1 MRSNHPYLVRRAL
14 LVLTGVTLLA
24 GPAHRSS
31 ARSLHHRWRGPH
43 VHRIATDLESWFQ
56 HSRFR
61 MARGRFLPGGPI
73 AALQL
78 HRVHVTIRLDH
89 PRALAGLQAIEDT
102 HLRLVRHHGRL
113 ARLGPIVCARLD
125 ATGLARLRHQDW
137 VERVELDMRSWSR
150 PPLDLTVPEINADAV
165 WSTLDDA
172 GLGVTGHGVTIAD
185 LDSPVDVTHPL
196 FFYADGGYFDWIDV
210 NENGT
215 FDPGVDAADLN
226 GNGRADPDETIH
238 FWDGVVYTRAGDA
251 ILGSDDGAF
260 DPGWDHLFVDANE
273 NGLRDFG
280 PAAGFG
286 DGDPGMGEVLLL
298 VDDVNGNG
306 LLDPGEKLVAL
317 GSSKIRAVYDGM
329 HEYLRGVDLSD
340 VPPTEHSGHGTGV
353 ASILVGGNRG
363 LTRLVGVAPDADLLM
378 LDYFTNWDGTYAS
391 LFTWAVDA
399 GADVVLHEYAPSVGY
414 HLDGSSNYEQMLD
427 QAAAAGVAQVNP
439 AGNLGGSDKHCLT
452 TVAPQ
457 ASRAIDVE
465 LPADYVTDGDPYT
478 YLGASFLWRLPARNL
493 TWTLEAPGG
502 ETMDLG
508 VTGVYQPLPDGTT
521 WVWAARDDSNRG
533 TAMMQVMVFGDDGA
547 DATAIATGVWRITA
561 TDTDGATA
569 LDPDVTLAGWV
580 HDDISGWRY
589 GSRFLTDPSEAHI
602 IGYPGTADSAIAL
615 AAYAAHDD
623 PEFGPYEESRGELRR
638 FSGRGRRIDG
648 ALILDIAAPDNP
660 VSAHHRMD
668 DGAGGWS
675 HHGAYTVF
683 GGTSGAGPHVAG
695 TAALLKQ
702 LNPGWTGLEVRAAI
716 RQSALVDDDVTADA
730 THPVEELWGAGKL
743 RAYAAIYG
751 QTPAWNSPPTIA
763 VPPVYATVG
772 ELALLHPEV
781 ADAQDETGD
790 LQVFWDD
797 DYDGTWDLG
806 PEPGTAPRGVTFDA
820 TGVVYLKVRVVDTG
834 GLTAEALAEV
844 TVVVGPLCDGVPCPP
859 DVGGDSGCGCRG
871 APPGAPLPL
880 LLVLLAGLG
889 LLLLRRQ
896 R

>member
-1 MRSNHPYLVRRAL
+1 VLP
-14 LVLTGVTLLA
+14 VLTGLMLLA
-24 GPAHRSS
+24 SYTPTMNAQSRW
-31 ARSLHHRWRGPH
+31 RPWRGPH
-43 VHRIATDLESWFQ
+43 VHRIAPAVEAWFQ
-56 HSRFR
+56 WPGFR
-61 MARGRFLPGGPI
+61 LARGRFLPGGP
-73 AALQL
+73 AAARQMD
-78 HRVHVTIRLDH
+78 RVHVTIRLEH
-89 PRALAGLQAIEDT
+89 SRALRRLVALEDT
-102 HLRLVRHHGRL
+102 HLRLVRHHGRV
-113 ARLGPIVCARLD
+113 ARLDAIVCARLD
-125 ATGLARLRHQDW
+125 ATGLARLRHRDW
-137 VERVELDMRSWSR
+137 VERVELDMRRWAR
-150 PPLDLTVPEINADAV
+150 PPLDLTVSEIHADAV
-165 WSTLDDA
+165 WATLDGA
-172 GLGVTGHGVTIAD
+172 GLPVTGQGVTIAD
-185 LDSPVDVTHPL
+185 LDAPVDVTHPL
-196 FFYADGGYFDWIDV
+196 FFRADGGHFDWIDV
-210 NENGT
+210 DGNDA

-226 GNGRADPDETIH
+226 SDGRAGVDETIH
-238 FWDGVVYTRAGDA
+238 FWDGVVYTRVGEA

-260 DPGWDHLFVDANE
+260 DLGWDHLYVDANE

-286 DGDPGMGEVLLL
+286 DGEPGMGEVLLL

-340 VPPTEHSGHGTGV
+340 VPPTAQSGHGTGV
-353 ASILVGGNRG
+353 AGILVGGHRG

-378 LDYFTNWDGTYAS
+378 IDYFTNFDGTYAS

-427 QAAAAGVAQVNP
+427 QAAAAGVAQVSP

-457 ASRAIDVE
+457 ASRAIDVD
-465 LPADYVTDGDPYT
+465 LPADYVADRDPYT

-502 ETMDLG
+502 ETVDLG
-508 VTGVYQPLPDGTT
+508 IGGAYELLADGTT
-521 WVWAARDDSNRG
+521 WVWAARDDSLRG
-533 TAMMQVMVFGDDGA
+533 TAMMQVMIFGDDGA

-569 LDPDVTLAGWV
+569 MDPDVTLAGWV
-580 HDDISGWRY
+580 HDDVSGWRY
-589 GSRFLTDPSEAHI
+589 GSLFLTDPSEAHL
-602 IGYPGTADSAIAL
+602 IGYPGTADSAITL

-638 FSGRGRRIDG
+638 FSGRGKRIDG

-660 VSAHHRMD
+660 VSAHHRVD
-668 DGAGGWS
+668 DGAGEWS

-702 LNPGWTGLEVRAAI
+702 LHPEWTGFDVRDAI
-716 RQSALVDDDVTADA
+716 RQSALMDGDVTADA

-743 RAYAAIYG
+743 RTYEALYG
-751 QTPAWNSPPTIA
+751 QTPAPNSAPTIT
-763 VPPVYATVG
+763 VPSVYAAVG
-772 ELALLHPEV
+772 ERVLLHPV
-781 ADAQDETGD
+781 LADAEDAVED
-790 LQVFWDD
+790 LQVYWDD

-806 PEPGTAPRGVTFDA
+806 PEAGTAPRGVTFDA

-844 TVVVGPLCDGVPCPP
+844 TVVAGPLCDGTAEPP
-859 DVGGDSGCGCRG
+859 DVGGGDGCGCRS
-871 APPGAPLPL
+871 APTGLPAL
-880 LLVLLAGLG
+880 LG
-889 LLLLRRQ
+889 LLWVGLLRR
-896 R
+896 RP